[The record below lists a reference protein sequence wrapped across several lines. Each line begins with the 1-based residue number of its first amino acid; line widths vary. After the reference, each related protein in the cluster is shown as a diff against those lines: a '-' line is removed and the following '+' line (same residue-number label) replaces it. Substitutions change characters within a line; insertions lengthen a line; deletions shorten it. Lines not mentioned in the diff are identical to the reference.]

1 MPVATKAHDEKEEE
15 PVKNPE
21 VIDPSQPKVL
31 VVIPFA
37 MVCSGK
43 SHVWGVMQER
53 LQDPK
58 FLAKLDLS
66 VERWTFKSVSSDDIR
81 RQVMDELI
89 AQKKL
94 GKEKAFTQSRKQAN
108 KRYQDA
114 VVGVLSD
121 CAKLKSGEGCV
132 VFLDKN
138 HPADAVR
145 YVVETVDTYI
155 PDNVAHLKIYLA
167 PEHSKLKPL
176 PGFPYSQAFMA
187 QVLTNAALRAS
198 HPTLDNSD
206 PANAFAV
213 CLLFLG
219 LNRGTRFDS
228 SFLSSNGLDDFM
240 SLPIVAESP
249 AR

>member
-1 MPVATKAHDEKEEE
+1 M
-15 PVKNPE
+15 
-21 VIDPSQPKVL
+21 
-31 VVIPFA
+31 
-37 MVCSGK
+37 
-43 SHVWGVMQER
+43 
-53 LQDPK
+53 
-58 FLAKLDLS
+58 AKLDLS
-66 VERWTFKSVSSDDIR
+66 VKRWTFKSVSSDNIR

-89 AQKKL
+89 ANKKL

-114 VVGVLSD
+114 IVRILSD
-121 CAKLKSGEGCV
+121 CSKLKSGEGCV

-187 QVLTNAALRAS
+187 QVLTNAALRTN

-213 CLLFLG
+213 CLMFLG
-219 LNRGTRFDS
+219 LNRGTRFDAK
-228 SFLSSNGLDDFM
+228 FLSSNGLDDFM

-249 AR
+249 ARQNDFEFATYLKAVLTDAGPKNNFTVASKHMPDLVNFVYKYANEWQAFPSAE